1 MLAAIFQT
9 YGNFISGLFN
19 SIKQWLSG
27 IIEFISG
34 VFTGDWTKAWE
45 GVKDIFK
52 GIWNGI
58 ITAVE
63 YAINFIINGINL
75 LISALNTIHF
85 EVPDWV
91 PLIGGRSFGISI
103 PLVSNVALPRLAQGA
118 VIPPNREFL
127 AVLGDQKSG
136 TNIETPLATMVQA
149 FKQAMNETGGM
160 GGRSITVVMQVDKRE
175 FARAVYQAKQRRD
188 AACWRSFGG
197 GKNMTSVLS
206 LDGKAYPNLH
216 VVSLKRSF
224 SVLDGDNAGRVMTGA
239 MTRDIIGTYYN
250 YSLEID
256 SVTSNPEEYDEFY
269 ETISAPADSHVLTV
283 PYAQTTM
290 TFDAYVANG
299 DDELASSYAGKNSWQ
314 NLTVNF
320 VAMKPKRTPA

>member
-9 YGNFISGLFN
+9 YGTFISGLFN

-103 PLVSNVALPRLAQGA
+103 PLVSNVALPRLASGA
-118 VIPPNREFL
+118 VIPPNREFM

-136 TNIETPLATMVQA
+136 TNIETPLSTMVQA
-149 FKQAMNETGGM
+149 FKQAMNETGVAGSRQM
-160 GGRSITVVMQVDKRE
+160 TVIFQLDRRELGRTI
-175 FARAVYQAKQRRD
+175 YQLNNEETQRV
-188 AACWRSFGG
+188 GV
-197 GKNMTSVLS
+197 KL
-206 LDGKAYPNLH
+206 
-216 VVSLKRSF
+216 
-224 SVLDGDNAGRVMTGA
+224 AGV
-239 MTRDIIGTYYN
+239 
-250 YSLEID
+250 
-256 SVTSNPEEYDEFY
+256 
-269 ETISAPADSHVLTV
+269 
-283 PYAQTTM
+283 
-290 TFDAYVANG
+290 
-299 DDELASSYAGKNSWQ
+299 
-314 NLTVNF
+314 
-320 VAMKPKRTPA
+320 RT

>member
-1 MLAAIFQT
+1 MGYVHYMVTIKKPHARGDFQT

-175 FARAVYQAKQRRD
+175 FARAVYQANNDETQRVGVR
-188 AACWRSFGG
+188 
-197 GKNMTSVLS
+197 L
-206 LDGKAYPNLH
+206 
-216 VVSLKRSF
+216 
-224 SVLDGDNAGRVMTGA
+224 AGVR
-239 MTRDIIGTYYN
+239 
-250 YSLEID
+250 
-256 SVTSNPEEYDEFY
+256 
-269 ETISAPADSHVLTV
+269 
-283 PYAQTTM
+283 
-290 TFDAYVANG
+290 
-299 DDELASSYAGKNSWQ
+299 K
-314 NLTVNF
+314 
-320 VAMKPKRTPA
+320 

>member
-1 MLAAIFQT
+1 MFITWLQSKSPMLAAIFQT

-85 EVPDWV
+85 EIPDWV

-160 GGRSITVVMQVDKRE
+160 GGRQITIVMQLDHRE
-175 FARAVYQAKQRRD
+175 LGRAVYNLNNEETQRVGVKL
-188 AACWRSFGG
+188 AG
-197 GKNMTSVLS
+197 V
-206 LDGKAYPNLH
+206 KA
-216 VVSLKRSF
+216 
-224 SVLDGDNAGRVMTGA
+224 
-239 MTRDIIGTYYN
+239 
-250 YSLEID
+250 
-256 SVTSNPEEYDEFY
+256 
-269 ETISAPADSHVLTV
+269 
-283 PYAQTTM
+283 
-290 TFDAYVANG
+290 
-299 DDELASSYAGKNSWQ
+299 
-314 NLTVNF
+314 
-320 VAMKPKRTPA
+320 